1 MVELTRE
8 RIDPAELMR
17 RIKTV
22 DAGAVAVFCG
32 DVRRDGPEENPL
44 VALDYSAHE
53 EMALEQMRRIRERAM
68 AEFAVCDVA
77 LAHRLGRL
85 SLGETS
91 VVVAV
96 AAAHRDAAFEACR
109 FVIDTVKKDVPI
121 WKKEIRAD
129 GESAWVDPSREP

>member
-1 MVELTRE
+1 MVELTRK

-53 EMALEQMRRIRERAM
+53 EMALVLQAPHIHDPRVYAIMRCRA
-68 AEFAVCDVA
+68 
-77 LAHRLGRL
+77 L
-85 SLGETS
+85 
-91 VVVAV
+91 
-96 AAAHRDAAFEACR
+96 
-109 FVIDTVKKDVPI
+109 
-121 WKKEIRAD
+121 
-129 GESAWVDPSREP
+129 

>member
-1 MVELTRE
+1 MTHLTRDPLTAEAVLRSVQADE
-8 RIDPAELMR
+8 RGGTCVFLG
-17 RIKTV
+17 TV
-22 DAGAVAVFCG
+22 RPDNGALAI
-32 DVRRDGPEENPL
+32 E
-44 VALDYSAHE
+44 YSAHE
-53 EMALEQMRRIRERAM
+53 EMALQQMRRIRERAM

-91 VVVAV
+91 VVVVA
-96 AAAHRDAAFEACR
+96 AAAHRDAAFKACR

-129 GESAWVDPSREP
+129 GESAWVDPSGEP